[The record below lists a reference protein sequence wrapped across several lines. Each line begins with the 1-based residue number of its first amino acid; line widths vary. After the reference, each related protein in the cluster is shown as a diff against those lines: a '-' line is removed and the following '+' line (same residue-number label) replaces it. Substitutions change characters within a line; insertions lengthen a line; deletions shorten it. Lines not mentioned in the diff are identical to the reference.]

1 MLVSRVEALRGEEYN
16 KPQRGWFLGVSVKVR
31 ALADEQSSLWG
42 DFYVLM
48 RGHHHDPDAYA
59 ERWQPELDYVDLN
72 QGEIA
77 EGWLVFDPPARHG
90 EVILGQS
97 YGGGKIATRS
107 F

>member
-1 MLVSRVEALRGEEYN
+1 VLVSRVEALRGEEYN

-48 RGHHHDPDAYA
+48 RGHHYDPDAYA